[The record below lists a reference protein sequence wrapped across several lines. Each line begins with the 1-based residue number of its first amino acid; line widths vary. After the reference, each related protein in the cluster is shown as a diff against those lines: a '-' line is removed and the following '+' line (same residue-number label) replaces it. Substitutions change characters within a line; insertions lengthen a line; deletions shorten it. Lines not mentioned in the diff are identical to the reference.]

1 MVYTIQ
7 RQNDRLGPYTLDQV
21 RDLAQSGALLPTD
34 LVWTE
39 GAPAPLTVATLL
51 QGGQSDATGGM
62 DRSQLRDGDTQLP
75 ADQRLT
81 VPTDVLVPAA
91 MSYCIDDSNQVDGEA
106 HRRGRQHA
114 GAA

>member
-1 MVYTIQ
+1 MRAAKPGPLVQGFGWMGEATARYLGQAGVNIVGIVDVHGVV
-7 RQNDRLGPYTLDQV
+7 NDGLDVERL
-21 RDLAQSGALLPTD
+21 LLTC
-34 LVWTE
+34 
-39 GAPAPLTVATLL
+39 
-51 QGGQSDATGGM
+51 DATGGM